1 MAGVIADLLRVGT
14 LRAPF
19 TSSTLEELFL
29 KAGWHRNG
37 DERVIWN
44 MVDAI
49 HNPPKYG
56 IVNSITLNHTAALT
70 NDAVFGGE
78 ESR

>member
-1 MAGVIADLLRVGT
+1 MAGVIADLLRIGT
-14 LRAPF
+14 LRPPF
-19 TSSTLEELFL
+19 TSSTLEELYL
-29 KAGWHRNG
+29 KASWNRNG

-44 MVDAI
+44 MVDVI
-49 HNPPKYG
+49 HNPPRYG

-70 NDAVFGGE
+70 NDAVFGGD